1 MSRPEIAIQQ
11 KRQKMEGQNSYVKR
25 TQKDYPHHFKI
36 QVVREVESG
45 EISLSAISLKY
56 GIQGESTVKN
66 WLKKYGN
73 FDWENQNSLNM
84 PKTPQQK
91 LLELEAKVK
100 LLERENARL
109 KNQNHIADQKAIIFD
124 MMIDIA
130 EKEYKIDIRKNS
142 ESGQSKNIQSRRKKV

>member
-1 MSRPEIAIQQ
+1 
-11 KRQKMEGQNSYVKR
+11 MEGQNNYVKR
-25 TQKDYPHHFKI
+25 TQKDYPYHFKI

-100 LLERENARL
+100 LLEKENARL